1 MKSKVLDNIIKH
13 KLIKSGDT
21 VIVGVSGGYDSMV
34 LLDIL
39 VDLKNAMGIDIV
51 VAHVNH
57 MLRGL
62 EADGDEAHVRSYAE
76 EHGLYFE
83 LEKRSME
90 ELAESEGISSE
101 DAGRRIRYEF
111 FDSVADK
118 YENSVI
124 AVAHNMDDQVETILL
139 NMLRG
144 TGLKGLTG
152 MKFKSANIIR
162 PLLNVS
168 RNEIEEY
175 AEETGIEHR
184 EDSTN
189 VQNIYRR
196 NSIRNELIPFI
207 KKEYNPDFNKTIFR
221 MTEILADQEEI
232 IEHITE
238 KSLDQILIEN
248 SADRYTINKADFNKL
263 ESAIRKN
270 IIRFIINKILGTLD
284 GFESSH
290 MEQFINTALRPTG
303 KKMIIGGIG
312 LSVQYDHLVI
322 EKISTVEDMT
332 NYREIMINKGK
343 SGVYKFGEYLIEVDY
358 YKNDKKPLKDRSDI
372 VYFDA
377 DKIEYPLIIR
387 TRKPGDYF
395 TPYGM
400 EGTKKIKNLMID
412 LKIKTELRNKIP
424 ILTTNN
430 GDIIWVGKIRRSDKY
445 RVEENTE
452 NIIRF
457 KIRGEIA

>member
-13 KLIKSGDT
+13 KLIKTGDT

-39 VDLKNAMGIDIV
+39 MELKNAMGIEIV

-57 MLRGL
+57 MLRGG
-62 EADGDEAHVRSYAE
+62 EADGDEAHVREYAVD
-76 EHGLYFE
+76 HGLDFV

-111 FDSVADK
+111 FASLAGK
-118 YENSVI
+118 YDNSVI
-124 AVAHNMDDQVETILL
+124 AVAHNMNDQAETILL
-139 NMLRG
+139 NLLRG

-152 MKFKSANIIR
+152 MKFKSDNIIR
-162 PLLNVS
+162 PLLNIS
-168 RNEIEEY
+168 REEIEEY
-175 AEETGIEHR
+175 AEEHGIQHR

-189 VQNIYRR
+189 IQNIYRR

-207 KKEYNPDFNKTIFR
+207 TREYNPDFNRTIFR

-238 KSLDQILIEN
+238 KSLDQILIED
-248 SADRYTINKADFNKL
+248 SSESFTIIKADFNKL
-263 ESAIRKN
+263 EPAIRKN
-270 IIRFIINKILGTLD
+270 IIRLIINRLLGTLD

-290 MEQFINTALRPTG
+290 IEQFINTALRPTG
-303 KKMIIGGIG
+303 KKMSIGGIQ
-312 LSVQYDHLVI
+312 LSIQYDQLVI
-322 EKISTVEDMT
+322 EKISSEEEPV
-332 NYREIMINKGK
+332 NYGEIVINKGK
-343 SGVYKFGEYLIEVDY
+343 SGVYKFGGYLIEVDY
-358 YKNDKKPLKDRSDI
+358 YKSDKKTFKDKKDT

-377 DKIEYPLIIR
+377 DKIEYPLTIR

-430 GDIIWVGKIRRSDKY
+430 GDIIWVGTLRRSNKY
-445 RVEENTE
+445 KVEDTTE

-457 KIRGEIA
+457 KIRGELA